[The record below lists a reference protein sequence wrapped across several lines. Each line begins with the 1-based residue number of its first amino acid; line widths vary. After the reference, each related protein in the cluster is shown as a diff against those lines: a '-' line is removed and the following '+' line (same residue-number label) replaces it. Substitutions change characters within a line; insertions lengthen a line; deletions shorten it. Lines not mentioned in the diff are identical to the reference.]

1 MDDNLSYKTK
11 AKIVGRV
18 RLSVMQHLGF
28 LNEALLLLQALPL
41 TTVILLTSNEKKSW
55 TILIVSICRDLYL

>member
-1 MDDNLSYKTK
+1 MDDNLLYKTK

-18 RLSVMQHLGF
+18 RLSVMQQLGI
-28 LNEALLLLQALPL
+28 LNEALPLLRALPL
-41 TTVILLTSNEKKSW
+41 TTVILLTSNEKKYW